1 MKPGAL
7 FSINDAHGAQMNNQ
21 AECVQFELLGEVSV
35 RVADPVLEMQPG
47 VSCHSLRNTQQ
58 QAVNDILAAY
68 VQVDLK
74 KYASHFG

>member
-1 MKPGAL
+1 ML
-7 FSINDAHGAQMNNQ
+7 FL
-21 AECVQFELLGEVSV
+21 LLGEVSV
-35 RVADPVLEMQPG
+35 RVTDPLLEIQPEVL
-47 VSCHSLRNTQQ
+47 CHSLKNTQQ

>member
-1 MKPGAL
+1 M
-7 FSINDAHGAQMNNQ
+7 
-21 AECVQFELLGEVSV
+21 QFELLGEVSV

-47 VSCHSLRNTQQ
+47 VLCHSLRNTQQ

>member
-1 MKPGAL
+1 MRFL
-7 FSINDAHGAQMNNQ
+7 
-21 AECVQFELLGEVSV
+21 LLGEVSV
-35 RVADPVLEMQPG
+35 RVADPLLEIQPEVL
-47 VSCHSLRNTQQ
+47 CHSLKNTQQ